1 MKVRESF
8 GLLSVL
14 TAALVSPGANSAAT
28 ILLWPIDPWLAAEN
42 NATELW
48 IQNQGDTPT
57 TMQVR
62 IVRWQQENGYERYK
76 AQQEVVASPPIVRIE
91 KGSKQLIRLIK
102 QTTVPAGVE
111 QAYRIIVDEIPQP
124 EPVSTPQMGLKV
136 QMRYSLPLF
145 VYGQGVQTW
154 AQGEHH
160 AQVKPSQLHW
170 RVVRSEGQPQL
181 EVRNDSDVHVRLSK
195 VSLQQGGS
203 QHTMAEGL
211 LGYVLPGSFRRW
223 PLPTGATR
231 PDRLTAAINA
241 QDGKWLSGPA
251 N

>member
-1 MKVRESF
+1 MAHRS
-8 GLLSVL
+8 
-14 TAALVSPGANSAAT
+14 
-28 ILLWPIDPWLAAEN
+28 WLAAEN

-124 EPVSTPQMGLKV
+124 DPVSTPQMGLKV

-145 VYGQGVQTW
+145 VYGQGVQTSGTRGTSRAGEAFATALAGG
-154 AQGEHH
+154 AQRRATTAGS
-160 AQVKPSQLHW
+160 AQ
-170 RVVRSEGQPQL
+170 
-181 EVRNDSDVHVRLSK
+181 
-195 VSLQQGGS
+195 
-203 QHTMAEGL
+203 
-211 LGYVLPGSFRRW
+211 
-223 PLPTGATR
+223 
-231 PDRLTAAINA
+231 
-241 QDGKWLSGPA
+241 
-251 N
+251 